1 MTDAL
6 IDRDESTP
14 GVPDDPSGSAATADA
29 GGSPGAA
36 PDEGG
41 EGSIGRVQRFRDW
54 LRTRTAAQWVTFGI
68 VTETGTDAMGG
79 REVNTFEQ
87 LPNGAVRFTITF
99 SIDLPDEA
107 KDGVEF
113 IEKSGRDEYKIE
125 QAAIKKALE
134 S

>member
-1 MTDAL
+1 
-6 IDRDESTP
+6 
-14 GVPDDPSGSAATADA
+14 
-29 GGSPGAA
+29 
-36 PDEGG
+36 
-41 EGSIGRVQRFRDW
+41 
-54 LRTRTAAQWVTFGI
+54 
-68 VTETGTDAMGG
+68 MGG
-79 REVNTFEQ
+79 RETNTFEE